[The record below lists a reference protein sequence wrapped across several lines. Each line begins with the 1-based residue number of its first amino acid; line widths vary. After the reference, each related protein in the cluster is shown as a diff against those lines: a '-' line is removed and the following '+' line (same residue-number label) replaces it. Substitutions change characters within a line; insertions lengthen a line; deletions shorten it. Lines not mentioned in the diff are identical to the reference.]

1 MKVQQNLAE
10 LLVRVRSVGLGNEER
25 VVDKAVV
32 EEAVR
37 LLLASLYLG
46 RVLLVRLLIERGEE
60 VLGMD
65 TDGLGTLLSETE
77 RRDGE
82 GLDAIRLDRAA
93 RVHNHV
99 ELLHDGVHIVGVAVT
114 GHQARVEDLQTAVQ
128 HPGTSGTLGV
138 TSEVLLEDTHDGV
151 ALLATEVTELLANDR
166 GLVLV
171 VGLGR
176 GSVEGGDGK
185 VVDGET
191 PRGEGTA
198 ERSNLWVVLPEVV
211 SQTAEDVLLLAL
223 GLLLDMLGAV
233 LSVLL
238 LVDLL
243 ALGLDGLDLVV
254 EILEFRLL
262 PLLDLLLA
270 KLDLAPAVVDVEQRR
285 GELAHVFTRGGKN
298 SLTGGGNGTANL
310 VGGSGS
316 QSQDTVDGHAHVEG
330 ELGRHDKLDTATLGF
345 HEAVTGRGGGAG
357 HLARGAAVGNLVD
370 SVAGRLHVGEL
381 VRALLTKVVETTD
394 KHHAGL
400 ALHDGLVTNVDG
412 LDSSGASTDRG
423 LDGTRRRDQQHV
435 NPGGHGVDEGLLEN
449 VVLDGLIQVTVSV
462 HATEGAGTTHTG
474 SDAVADLGNVH
485 VLVELVGVCNT
496 GRQQSLSNGHQD
508 EEGNRIDLGHNVL
521 GNTVSLG
528 IPASRDLSGNKSVE
542 SEGLGD
548 QEGGSLLHA
557 DNVLAGLGDLKD
569 LDLVAVLTLELL
581 GSLLGRLEGLK
592 VLLDDDLMEELLLLG
607 VVAAEELRLN
617 QTNTRV
623 LEDELLVLL
632 LDVLVVDGLTSLGV
646 DPAGVG
652 SGLALDGTV
661 VVLDET
667 HDPGHLNAALE
678 RELAVGLHLPAS
690 ARVTPRTNLGE
701 AGDNNDFLKV
711 DHTLEAVVEGSNL
724 LLPVGEVG
732 EIELDVGAGLNNSL
746 LVEGLRVGAV
756 DDLVLNGVLLADG
769 TTNLAGVHDVL
780 AELGHGLV
788 EVRDELQPTVQ
799 VGEDRLA
806 LAKIDNGGGQE
817 TQEVEGH
824 LLLREGTDAE
834 RLDTLGNDVVAA
846 HETGATS
853 PANDGT
859 ADGEVVTPVL
869 GVPPVEQGLQGKL
882 GLRVQ
887 TVVTKGA
894 VVGGQGQDNL
904 GGTGLE
910 AAVGLLGLDAA
921 ENAEQVGQHDAVS
934 ELRARVDLVDLA
946 TVLGNGGKRND
957 EVQVPTETVL
967 GVVDVVNQSLT
978 VLLATLVE
986 GHNNELR
993 AAGTETGVHG
1003 LVVLG
1008 DFTRESAGGDN
1019 HLGTTADETLQDLSS
1034 DGTSTGTRHESVL
1047 ASKADTV
1054 LGGLFER
1061 LQVVA
1066 GELLA
1071 VVPAVKALA
1080 LEVQEGN
1087 GFDLALGS
1095 GGRLRLLGGAVIVGN
1110 DLVFVHGQGAK
1121 DVAVQVLDLELGR
1134 LGHLVLLLDELVDAA
1149 EVVLDLG
1156 AVAILGD
1163 LAALG
1168 HLLNIVLQ
1176 LAAAGAG
1183 DFFVVEVSTGVDSGL
1198 GASGNGNVLVDGV
1211 GVEDLLAV
1219 LDKLFTELLGELV
1232 GLATLGGAVV
1242 NVVLHELDQ
1251 RGVGAVHD
1259 ADALADN
1266 LTVNGLEAAKDDV
1279 VVHVEGILARPVPGR
1294 VVGTSLEGA
1303 EDGLNAGGVEVAVL
1317 GGPEVKL
1324 GLEHLLGLLRVDVRL
1339 VTGAEVELE
1348 VPRKELELL
1357 LEQSTLVFGQ
1367 GVNGGRVHHHA
1378 TARGAGSSTSLW
1390 SRQADAGGHGV
1401 LLCDI
1406 VKESLGV
1413 AFRSQPSGRLHGE
1426 SKQQS
1431 TVLSSAAKTPSRL
1444 KVFSRGRNVE
1454 TTRHLG
1460 GDQARDQGLRLLS
1473 ELTVEGGLHG
1483 RAKLVQRNI
1492 FRLLWC

>member
-1 MKVQQNLAE
+1 MSNCSMIGSTLSA
-10 LLVRVRSVGLGNEER
+10 L
-25 VVDKAVV
+25 
-32 EEAVR
+32 R
-37 LLLASLYLG
+37 L
-46 RVLLVRLLIERGEE
+46 
-60 VLGMD
+60 
-65 TDGLGTLLSETE
+65 
-77 RRDGE
+77 
-82 GLDAIRLDRAA
+82 
-93 RVHNHV
+93 
-99 ELLHDGVHIVGVAVT
+99 
-114 GHQARVEDLQTAVQ
+114 
-128 HPGTSGTLGV
+128 PGTKPVLRTCKQPFSIQAPAAPLG
-138 TSEVLLEDTHDGV
+138 EVLLEDAHDGV
-151 ALLATEVTELLANDR
+151 ALLAAEVTELLANNR

-176 GSVEGGDGK
+176 GSVEGGDGE
-185 VVDGET
+185 VVDSET

-211 SQTAEDVLLLAL
+211 AQTAEDVLLLAL
-223 GLLLDMLGAV
+223 GLLLDVLGAV
-233 LSVLL
+233 MSVLL

-254 EILEFRLL
+254 EVLEFRLL

-270 KLDLAPAVVDVEQRR
+270 KLDLAAAVVDVEQRR
-285 GELAHVFTRGGKN
+285 RELAHVLTRGELPGR
-298 SLTGGGNGTANL
+298 GGNGTANL
-310 VGGSGS
+310 VGGSGG
-316 QSQDTVDGHAHVEG
+316 QSQDTMDGHAHVEG
-330 ELGRHDKLDTATLGF
+330 ELGRHEQLDTATLGF

-357 HLARGAAVGNLVD
+357 HLAGGAAVGNLVD

-400 ALHDGLVTNVDG
+400 ALHDGLVTNVDR

-423 LDGTRRRDQQHV
+423 LDGTRGRDQQHV

-462 HATEGAGTTHTG
+462 HATKGASTTHTG

-485 VLVELVGVCNT
+485 VLVELVRVGNT

-508 EEGNRIDLGHNVL
+508 EEGDGINLGHNVL
-521 GNTVSLG
+521 GHTISLG

-581 GSLLGRLEGLK
+581 GSLLGRLKGLE
-592 VLLDDDLMEELLLLG
+592 VLLDDDLVEELLLLG
-607 VVAAEELRLN
+607 VIAAEELRLN
-617 QTNTRV
+617 QTDTRV
-623 LEDELLVLL
+623 LQNELLVLL
-632 LDVLVVDGLTSLGV
+632 LDVLIVDRLTSLGV

-661 VVLDET
+661 VVLNQT
-667 HDPGHLNAALE
+667 HDPGHFNAALKG
-678 RELAVGLHLPAS
+678 ELAVGLHLPAS
-690 ARVTPRTNLGE
+690 AGVTPRTNLSE
-701 AGDNNDFLKV
+701 AGDNDDLLEV
-711 DHTLEAVVEGSNL
+711 DHALEAVVEGSNL
-724 LLPVGEVG
+724 LLPVGKVG
-732 EIELDVGAGLNNSL
+732 EVELDVGAGLNNSL
-746 LVEGLRVGAV
+746 LVEGLGVGAV
-756 DDLVLNGVLLADG
+756 DNLVLNGVLLADG
-769 TTNLAGVHDVL
+769 TTDLAGVHNVL

-788 EVRDELQPTVQ
+788 EVRDELQTTVQ

-806 LAKIDNGGGQE
+806 LAEIDNGRGQE

-824 LLLREGTDAE
+824 LLLREGADAE
-834 RLDTLGNDVVAA
+834 SLDTLGNDVVAA
-846 HETGATS
+846 HEAGATS

-869 GVPPVEQGLQGKL
+869 GVPSVEQGLQGKL
-882 GLRVQ
+882 GLRVE
-887 TVVTKGA
+887 TVVTEGA
-894 VVGGQGQDNL
+894 VVRGQGQDDL
-904 GGTGLE
+904 GGTSLE

-934 ELRARVDLVDLA
+934 ELRARVDLVNLA

-986 GHNNELR
+986 GHNDKLR

-1008 DFTRESAGGDN
+1008 DLTRESAGCDDN
-1019 HLGTTADETLQDLSS
+1019 LGTTADKTLQDLSS

-1054 LGGLFER
+1054 LGGLLER

-1087 GFDLALGS
+1087 GLNLALGS
-1095 GGRLRLLGGAVIVGN
+1095 GGRLRLLGGAVVVGD

-1121 DVAVQVLDLELGR
+1121 DVAIQ
-1134 LGHLVLLLDELVDAA
+1134 LVDAA
-1149 EVVLDLG
+1149 EVILDLG

-1168 HLLNIVLQ
+1168 HLLDVVLQ

-1198 GASGNGNVLVDGV
+1198 GASGDGNVLVDGV
-1211 GVEDLLAV
+1211 GVENLLAV
-1219 LDKLFTELLGELV
+1219 LDELLTELLGKLV
-1232 GLATLGGAVV
+1232 GLATLGWAVV

-1324 GLEHLLGLLRVDVRL
+1324 GLEHLLGLLGVDVRL
-1339 VTGAEVELE
+1339 VAGAEVELE

-1357 LEQSTLVFGQ
+1357 LEQSTLVLGQ

-1378 TARGAGSSTSLW
+1378 TARGTGSGTSLG
-1390 SRQADAGGHGV
+1390 SRQADAGGRSV
-1401 LLCDI
+1401 LLGDI
-1406 VKESLGV
+1406 VEESLGIT
-1413 AFRSQPSGRLHGE
+1413 FGSQTSGRLHGE

-1431 TVLSSAAKTPSRL
+1431 TVLSSAAEAPS
-1444 KVFSRGRNVE
+1444 
-1454 TTRHLG
+1454 
-1460 GDQARDQGLRLLS
+1460 
-1473 ELTVEGGLHG
+1473 
-1483 RAKLVQRNI
+1483 
-1492 FRLLWC
+1492 